1 MRHKIIAGNWKMNLT
16 HREARPYLDALLA
29 ELGELNPIE
38 VVLIPPFTAIPAL
51 AEALTKSESV
61 KLGAQNM
68 HWAQH
73 GAFEKFYRPW
83 IPVCAP
89 FSVWVKACENAKT
102 TEWKPP

>member
-1 MRHKIIAGNWKMNLT
+1 MNLT

-68 HWAQH
+68 HWAQTRSL
-73 GAFEKFYRPW
+73 YRRGERRHVARVGRELCRAGP
-83 IPVCAP
+83 
-89 FSVWVKACENAKT
+89 
-102 TEWKPP
+102 